1 VQDQYARLRL
11 ARGREVGIGE
21 SVVLAQLRNRVVH
34 TWRSMAYAVVAIIL
48 FALMLYMARR
58 GLRN

>member
-1 VQDQYARLRL
+1 
-11 ARGREVGIGE
+11 
-21 SVVLAQLRNRVVH
+21 
-34 TWRSMAYAVVAIIL
+34 MAYAVVAIIL